1 MLAWILAAAMA
12 PPPSNVAA
20 LGVVVNRVPERSAAV
35 LQSGDRTRVV
45 TIGETAFGGRVVSIA
60 ATGVVLEFPEGRVTI
75 PFVAVT
81 PAPPPAGRAASSAST
96 GPQQLATEPAEDP
109 ATPHRLMARTEIERR
124 LGAEIPRI
132 LAETAL
138 SPVTE
143 DGHVTGL
150 AVTRVPEGTV
160 LSDAGL
166 RSGDVIK
173 QINDTVI
180 DGMGTLIGLWPRL
193 QGATELRA
201 VVQRGGRLVTL
212 QVTLR

>member
-1 MLAWILAAAMA
+1 MLAWLLLAALA
-12 PPPSNVAA
+12 PLPSDIAA
-20 LGVVVNRVPERSAAV
+20 LGVVVHKAPERSTAV
-35 LQSGDRTRVV
+35 LRSGDRTRVV
-45 TIGETAFGGRVVSIA
+45 TVGETAFGGQVVSISA
-60 ATGVVLEFPEGRVTI
+60 SGVVLEFAGGRVDVPLAI
-75 PFVAVT
+75 APRAT
-81 PAPPPAGRAASSAST
+81 PSSSPATPPQARDSA
-96 GPQQLATEPAEDP
+96 EPAEDP
-109 ATPHRLMARTEIERR
+109 ATPHRLMARAEVERR

-201 VVQRGGRLVTL
+201 VVLRGGRPVVLSI
-212 QVTLR
+212 TLR

>member
-1 MLAWILAAAMA
+1 MLAWILVAAMTA
-12 PPPSNVAA
+12 LPSDISA
-20 LGVVVNRVPERSAAV
+20 LGVVVNRVPERSTA
-35 LQSGDRTRVV
+35 LLRSGERTRVV
-45 TIGETAFGGRVVSIA
+45 TVGETAFGGRVVSIA
-60 ATGVVLEFPEGRVTI
+60 VGGVVLEFPEGRATV
-75 PFVAVT
+75 PLMAAPPV
-81 PAPPPAGRAASSAST
+81 APPPAPATPPREAA
-96 GPQQLATEPAEDP
+96 EPAEDP
-109 ATPHRLMARTEIERR
+109 ATPHRLMARAEVERR

-132 LAETAL
+132 LAETAVT
-138 SPVTE
+138 PVTE

-166 RSGDVIK
+166 RAGDVIK

-201 VVQRGGRLVTL
+201 VVQRGGRLVVL
-212 QVTLR
+212 SVTLR

>member
-1 MLAWILAAAMA
+1 MLAWLLLAALAA
-12 PPPSNVAA
+12 PPPDMTV
-20 LGVVVNRVPERSAAV
+20 LGVVIHQAPARSTALLRSA
-35 LQSGDRTRVV
+35 DRTRVV
-45 TIGETAFGGRVVSIA
+45 SVGDTAFGGQVVSVSA
-60 ATGVVLEFPEGRVTI
+60 SGVVLEFASGRVLVPLAMAPRAT
-75 PFVAVT
+75 PSPSPSPATQSPARDTAEAV
-81 PAPPPAGRAASSAST
+81 
-96 GPQQLATEPAEDP
+96 EDP
-109 ATPHRLMARTEIERR
+109 ATPHRLMARAEVERR

-138 SPVTE
+138 APVVE

-201 VVQRGGRLVTL
+201 VVQRGGRSVVLS
-212 QVTLR
+212 VTLR

>member
-1 MLAWILAAAMA
+1 MLAWLAAAA
-12 PPPSNVAA
+12 LATLPQDISA
-20 LGVVVNRVPERSAAV
+20 LGVVVQPAPQPSSALLRS
-35 LQSGDRTRVV
+35 GERTRVV
-45 TIGETAFGGRVVSIA
+45 GVGDAAFGGRVVSISIDR
-60 ATGVVLEFPEGRVTI
+60 VVLEFPEGRVDVRLAMA
-75 PFVAVT
+75 PRAA
-81 PAPPPAGRAASSAST
+81 PAPVAPAPTVEPAAA
-96 GPQQLATEPAEDP
+96 AEDP
-109 ATPHRLMARTEIERR
+109 STPHRVMARTEVERR

-138 SPVTE
+138 TPVTE

-150 AVTRVPEGTV
+150 AVTKVPDGTI

-201 VVQRGGRLVTL
+201 VVQRGGRPVVLSVTL
-212 QVTLR
+212 H

>member
-1 MLAWILAAAMA
+1 MLAWILLAAMA
-12 PPPSNVAA
+12 PLPSNIDA
-20 LGVVVNRVPERSAAV
+20 LGVVVSRAPERSTA
-35 LQSGDRTRVV
+35 LLRSGERTRVV
-45 TIGETAFGGRVVSIA
+45 TVGETAFGGRVVSIA
-60 ATGVVLEFPEGRVTI
+60 ANGVVLEFAAGRVTV
-75 PFVAVT
+75 PLVVAPVEK
-81 PAPPPAGRAASSAST
+81 PLPPPAAPPRESA
-96 GPQQLATEPAEDP
+96 EPAEDP
-109 ATPHRLMARTEIERR
+109 ATPHRLMARAEVERR

-132 LAETAL
+132 LAETAVT
-138 SPVTE
+138 PVTE

-166 RSGDVIK
+166 RAGDVIK

-201 VVQRGGRLVTL
+201 VVQRGGRLVVL

>member
-1 MLAWILAAAMA
+1 MLAWLLLAALA
-12 PPPSNVAA
+12 PAPSDITV
-20 LGVVVNRVPERSAAV
+20 LGIVLHRVPERCTAV
-35 LQSGDRTRVV
+35 LHSGDRTRVV
-45 TIGETAFGGRVVSIA
+45 GAGDSAFGGQVVSVSA
-60 ATGVVLEFPEGRVTI
+60 SGVVLEFEGGRVLV
-75 PFVAVT
+75 PLALVPRAT
-81 PAPPPAGRAASSAST
+81 PAPSPSPATQPSVRDAAEAV
-96 GPQQLATEPAEDP
+96 EDP
-109 ATPHRLMARTEIERR
+109 ATPHRLMARGEVERR
-124 LGAEIPRI
+124 LGTEIPRI

-138 SPVTE
+138 APVIE

-201 VVQRGGRLVTL
+201 VVQRGGRLVVL
-212 QVTLR
+212 SVTLR